1 MPTENPPRP
10 DDPTAPTTALSL
22 AALDALAMEVKA
34 VARGL
39 GFSDV
44 GITGVALPEDETR
57 LLAWLAAGH
66 HGSLHYME
74 RFGAQRARPAELKP
88 GTLRVISVRLDYY
101 PSTAA
106 DPGEVLA
113 DGSLAYVSRYA
124 LGRDYHRLMRN
135 RLQDLAEALTAK
147 LGPFGHRVFVDSGPV
162 MEKPLARN
170 AGLGWI
176 GKHTNLL
183 ARDAGSWFF
192 LGELFVALPLPVDS
206 APDDH
211 CGTCTAC
218 LTACP
223 TGAIIAPYQLDARR
237 CLSYLTIEHAGAIP
251 EEFRV
256 ALGNRIYGCDDC
268 QLVCPW
274 NKYAR
279 FTREAAFEPRH
290 GLDAPRLI
298 DLFAWSEEQFLER
311 LAGSAIRRIG
321 HERWLRNLA
330 VALGNAPASAAVTTA
345 LLSRAEHASA
355 LVREHVAWA
364 LARQQHSAAAQ
375 GL

>member
-1 MPTENPPRP
+1 MNTDEP
-10 DDPTAPTTALSL
+10 PTTASANSSDLPDE
-22 AALDALAMEVKA
+22 AALVVLAREVKTL
-34 VARGL
+34 AREL
-39 GFSDV
+39 GFTDV
-44 GITGVALPEDETR
+44 GISGVDLPEDEAR
-57 LLAWLAAGH
+57 LLAWLAAGL

-88 GTLRVISVRLDYY
+88 GTLRVVSVRLDYY

-106 DPGEVLA
+106 DPGAVLEDA
-113 DGSLAYVSRYA
+113 TLGYVSRYA

-135 RLQDLAEALTAK
+135 RLQDLADALTAK
-147 LGPFGHRVFVDSGPV
+147 LGAFGHRVFVDSGPV

-183 ARDAGSWFF
+183 SREAGSWFF

-206 APDDH
+206 APEDH
-211 CGTCTAC
+211 CGSCTAC
-218 LTACP
+218 LQACP

-237 CLSYLTIEHAGAIP
+237 CLSYLTIENEGPIP
-251 EEFRV
+251 EEFRT

-290 GLDAPRLI
+290 GLDTARLV
-298 DLFAWSEEQFLER
+298 DLFAWTEEQFLER

-321 HERWLRNLA
+321 HERWLRNIA
-330 VALGNAPASAAVTTA
+330 VALGNAPRSTAVVAALEARRAKATPLLQEHIDWA
-345 LLSRAEHASA
+345 LSRHAA
-355 LVREHVAWA
+355 T
-364 LARQQHSAAAQ
+364 
-375 GL
+375 